1 MSVTFILCL
10 IIALITVAYWRVTLV
25 VAIAV
30 LLAMLA
36 SGVNA
41 VASGLQGGGHPEV
54 NAVAPEVPGPAPMPP
69 R

>member
-10 IIALITVAYWRVTLV
+10 IIALIAVAYWRVTLV

-54 NAVAPEVPGPAPMPP
+54 SAVAPEVPGPTPMPP

>member
-10 IIALITVAYWRVTLV
+10 IIALVAVAYWRVTLV

-41 VASGLQGGGHPEV
+41 VASGLQGGHPEV